1 MTDATTRAPHMP
13 FAAAREQVRCLL
25 ERLEADWNRGN
36 MEAYLGAY
44 WNDDA
49 LVLSHAAVNHHGWR
63 AVAELY
69 RKTWPDPQAMG
80 RFELHDM
87 VLRPCDGSS
96 VIAVGTF
103 SHRFPELLIQGAV
116 SLVCRHIA
124 GDGWKIVLEH
134 TSRGSTAA
142 PG

>member
-1 MTDATTRAPHMP
+1 MHDPTTSAPP
-13 FAAAREQVRCLL
+13 VSFAAAREQVQCLL
-25 ERLEADWNRGN
+25 EQFEADWNRGD

-49 LVLSHAAVNHHGWR
+49 LVLSHGAVNHHGWR
-63 AVAELY
+63 AVAALY

-80 RFELHDM
+80 RFELHDV
-87 VLRPCDGSS
+87 VLRPCDASS

-103 SHRFPELLIQGAV
+103 SHRFPGLLVRGAF
-116 SLVCRHIA
+116 SLVCRHLA

-142 PG
+142 SG

>member
-1 MTDATTRAPHMP
+1 MTDSTIKGPLMP

-44 WNDDA
+44 WNDEA
-49 LVLSHAAVNHHGWR
+49 LVLSHGAVNHHGWR
-63 AVAELY
+63 AVAALY
-69 RKTWPDPQAMG
+69 RTTWPDPQAMG
-80 RFELHDM
+80 HFELHDV
-87 VLRPCDGSS
+87 VLRPCDASS

-103 SHRFPELLIQGAV
+103 SHRFPGLLVQGAF
-116 SLVCRHIA
+116 SLVCRHLA

-134 TSRGSTAA
+134 TSRGSTVA